1 MINKFE
7 GKNFFLSN
15 FYPVSINIKING
27 LWFTCPTVEHVF
39 QASKTINTEE
49 QREIA
54 CAPTPG
60 KAKQLGR
67 KVALRYDWEDI
78 KVDVMRQLIMQKFA
92 DADLRQ
98 QLLNTNDEEL
108 IEGNWWH
115 DNFWGDCYCDK
126 CAGITGKN
134 ILGELLMDERKRIR
148 KLNEGD

>member
-15 FYPVSINIKING
+15 FYPVSINIKIDG

-39 QASKTINTEE
+39 QASKTINIEE
-49 QREIA
+49 QRKIA

-98 QLLNTNDEEL
+98 QLLDTNDEEL

-126 CAGITGKN
+126 CAEITGKN
-134 ILGELLMDERKRIR
+134 ILGELLMDERKRIK